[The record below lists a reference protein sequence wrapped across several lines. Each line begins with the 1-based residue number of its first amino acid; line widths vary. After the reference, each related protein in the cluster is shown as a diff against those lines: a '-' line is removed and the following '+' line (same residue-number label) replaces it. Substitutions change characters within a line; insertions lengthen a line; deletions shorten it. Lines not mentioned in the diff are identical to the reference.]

1 MSNRTKYILDAGPLI
16 AFLNRDDHFHN
27 WAVAT
32 LSILKVPP
40 LICEA
45 VMTEVCWHLR
55 ASPVA
60 VSRVLEMPARGELV
74 VQGILANKGINL
86 AGKIRKYESRMDLAD
101 ACVLRLAELVPGSV
115 VITLDKKDFS
125 IYRMHRDDQVKLL
138 HP

>member
-16 AFLNRDDHFHN
+16 AFLNKDDHFHN
-27 WAVAT
+27 WAV
-32 LSILKVPP
+32 SILSALKAPP

-55 ASPVA
+55 NSPVA
-60 VSRVLEMPARGELV
+60 VSRVLEMPARGEVL
-74 VQGILANKGINL
+74 VQGLLVNEGINL
-86 AGKIRKYESRMDLAD
+86 AGKIRKYGSRMDLAD

-115 VITLDKKDFS
+115 VITLDKKDFG
-125 IYRMHRDDQVKLL
+125 IYRMHRDDPVTLL